1 MRKRKQPGE
10 ATERGSGRPDQQG
23 LLARGWLEDS
33 ERLEGR
39 RRKQTLTIVSGPM
52 DDDWDGA
59 WAGEVLLLTA
69 ERIRMNRGCRVEEGH
84 KK

>member
-1 MRKRKQPGE
+1 M
-10 ATERGSGRPDQQG
+10 SD
-23 LLARGWLEDS
+23 W
-33 ERLEGR
+33 EGR
-39 RRKQTLTIVSGPM
+39 EGESRTLTIVSGPM

-59 WAGEVLLLTA
+59 WAGKVLLLTA